1 MIYENYQYIFMN
13 IMWIVVGLFLIDI
26 VTSTKLTKYKEFGR
40 LCLNLTM
47 PIGLIAIFLPLVL
60 QKDVGLKAISD
71 QITVSGTKVSID
83 PLPEG
88 VSYSDLKDDSGLV
101 KHIPRKER
109 ITFQFQYDSKYD
121 VGKLVTKEGYH
132 RDLSYEDSQYLIE
145 RGAKN
150 DN

>member
-1 MIYENYQYIFMN
+1 MIYENYKYIFMN
-13 IMWIVVGLFLIDI
+13 TMWIVVGLFLIDI

-83 PLPEG
+83 PLPEDI
-88 VSYSDLKDDSGLV
+88 SYHDLKDDSGLV
-101 KHIPRKER
+101 KHVSRKER
-109 ITFQFQYDSKYD
+109 NTFQFQYDSKYE

-132 RDLSYEDSQYLIE
+132 RGLSYEDSQYLIE
-145 RGAKN
+145 RGAKV
-150 DN
+150 DK